1 MMEWIARQFSDW
13 FDLGDWWSI
22 KTDDLAKVMIKRG
35 ISSQQGQHHVSN
47 HWLICKNTSVE
58 NYT

>member
-47 HWLICKNTSVE
+47 NCLIC
-58 NYT
+58 